1 MRSWA
6 QSPRLFVLFPALPVS
21 NDLVAYSGF
30 CELLSV
36 FLQLAL
42 MPAVTRPVVRVDPA
56 GYEAVKLSA
65 PLPLTLRTRLL
76 PEDNL
81 NDSRDAFLA
90 AIHQWAAGLACPGL
104 DDVSMARK
112 FAHPERRFMVMNLE
126 IRDIAHAAVTA
137 SITADGLLNMPASDQ
152 PLWTRPVEVTWAQKP
167 LPTRARDVGVPSV
180 LGFSGVRSLL
190 EGAGYLLEACAP
202 AQDSA
207 AGMSRAGA
215 VDVIFSADNRLPLLA
230 RVDGQGIS
238 T

>member
-1 MRSWA
+1 MAARSIRNFA
-6 QSPRLFVLFPALPVS
+6 SLQPARSGTVPCVLGLSRRLFVLFPALPVS

-104 DDVSMARK
+104 DDRTSQW
-112 FAHPERRFMVMNLE
+112 P
-126 IRDIAHAAVTA
+126 
-137 SITADGLLNMPASDQ
+137 G
-152 PLWTRPVEVTWAQKP
+152 
-167 LPTRARDVGVPSV
+167 
-180 LGFSGVRSLL
+180 SLHTL
-190 EGAGYLLEACAP
+190 SAG
-202 AQDSA
+202 SW
-207 AGMSRAGA
+207 
-215 VDVIFSADNRLPLLA
+215 
-230 RVDGQGIS
+230 
-238 T
+238 